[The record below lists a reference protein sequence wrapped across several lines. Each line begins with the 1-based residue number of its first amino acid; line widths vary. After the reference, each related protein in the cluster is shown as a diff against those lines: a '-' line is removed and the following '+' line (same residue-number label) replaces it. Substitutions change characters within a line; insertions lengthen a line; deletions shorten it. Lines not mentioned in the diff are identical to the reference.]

1 MSSSG
6 MKADIR
12 TDSFPETVPGHV
24 GYISPTAEFTP
35 KSVQTEDLRTSLL
48 YEVRIIADDEKD
60 ILRLGMPVTVLLHEE
75 GGHGN

>member
-1 MSSSG
+1 M
-6 MKADIR
+6 
-12 TDSFPETVPGHV
+12 
-24 GYISPTAEFTP
+24 
-35 KSVQTEDLRTSLL
+35 QTEDLRTSLL